1 MFFKKI
7 YDLYWFKFSKI
18 RSYIVEILWFD
29 IKRNINTDARFDYKE
44 DVGWS
49 KQSKFGNRGTASW
62 TKSIKISLRELKSYI
77 REDYCNYQF
86 IDLGCGRGKPC
97 IVYCEMQ
104 KKNKFKSLYT
114 PLGIDY
120 SFNSLK
126 IADKNSNILF
136 KKNNYKYKP
145 KFIHDEVANFEEYIK
160 SEKLIFYMYN
170 PFDKEIM
177 IQLKNLFL
185 RYNCFIIYNNP
196 VNKKLFENSNWE
208 CIYKKDGKLS
218 QQRIRI
224 YKNAD
229 F

>member
-29 IKRNINTDARFDYKE
+29 IKRNTNTDARFDYKE

-126 IADKNSNILF
+126 IAEKNRVNLEFEASVCGGIPIIRSL
-136 KKNNYKYKP
+136 KEGL
-145 KFIHDEVANFEEYIK
+145 IANKINKVFG
-160 SEKLIFYMYN
+160 IF
-170 PFDKEIM
+170 P
-177 IQLKNLFL
+177 
-185 RYNCFIIYNNP
+185 
-196 VNKKLFENSNWE
+196 
-208 CIYKKDGKLS
+208 
-218 QQRIRI
+218 
-224 YKNAD
+224 
-229 F
+229 